1 MICRS
6 QRNLIAEALTS
17 LGLYAGQE
25 MFSWQLWHE
34 DGLTQSEIVDRIC
47 VQHPTVSKMLNR
59 LEKAGL
65 VTRHTDPQ
73 YSRTTHV
80 FLTPEG
86 RDLEH
91 KVCYLMSQHEGK
103 IAAQMRVEERVLLRR
118 LLLQV
123 NANIDHNP

>member
-1 MICRS
+1 MDSDSIQDSIAFLLSMICRS

-73 YSRTTHV
+73 YSRTTA
-80 FLTPEG
+80 PPPIA
-86 RDLEH
+86 
-91 KVCYLMSQHEGK
+91 SQCQHRSQSLS
-103 IAAQMRVEERVLLRR
+103 ASFFYCVT
-118 LLLQV
+118 
-123 NANIDHNP
+123 